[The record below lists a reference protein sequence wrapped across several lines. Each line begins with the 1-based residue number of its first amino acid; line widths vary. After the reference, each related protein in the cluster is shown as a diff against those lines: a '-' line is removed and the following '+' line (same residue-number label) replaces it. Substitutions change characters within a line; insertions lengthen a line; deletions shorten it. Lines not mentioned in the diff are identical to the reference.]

1 MLAGLFNSEAISGAR
16 FSAQVHSLMIEN
28 LSADAAS
35 RRWPGF
41 RVPDEFD
48 FVFELEAGF
57 LKVEECV
64 QSYLDCAVA
73 HGARLHLNDPVVSWP
88 AADRQ
93 VQVRTMNGEFVARSL
108 VITAG
113 AWSAGLMSD
122 LNLPLQVLRKPIFWH
137 KTTSEVVPGVVE
149 KLAAAPAGLT
159 SPVESYPQT
168 GGCRHE
174 FKVSVIEEESQVS
187 SQTRS
192 GASQPSARRFTGRA
206 FVVAW

>member
-1 MLAGLFNSEAISGAR
+1 MLAGLSNSEAISRAR
-16 FSAQVHSLMIEN
+16 FSAQVHLLTIEN

-48 FVFELEAGF
+48 VVFEPEAGF

-73 HGARLHLNDPVVSWP
+73 HGVQLHLNDPVVLWS
-88 AADRQ
+88 AVDRE

-122 LNLPLQVLRKPIFWH
+122 LNLPLQVLRKPIFWQGQ
-137 KTTSEVVPGVVE
+137 P
-149 KLAAAPAGLT
+149 PAVWCCCG
-159 SPVESYPQT
+159 SI
-168 GGCRHE
+168 G
-174 FKVSVIEEESQVS
+174 F
-187 SQTRS
+187 RS
-192 GASQPSARRFTGRA
+192 AG
-206 FVVAW
+206 